1 MTHISQTQDG
11 FKAKATGI
19 LCGFQGLLTQNPAVF
34 VETGYIF
41 GFSDTTTAKEGCKRW
56 LLPPV

>member
-11 FKAKATGI
+11 FKAKAAGI
-19 LCGFQGLLTQNPAVF
+19 LCGFQRILTKNKDVF
-34 VETGYIF
+34 VEKGYIF
-41 GFSDTTTAKEGCKRW
+41 GFSDTKKEKEGCKRW